1 MDRLVVSRIHSD
13 GYHPYRRQ
21 ALWLSAAL
29 ICCSLTAS
37 AQTITQRGGTSAPF
51 STQATHL
58 LGFANAKN
66 NGTGTLS
73 VQGDSLQFQQNGK
86 PGATVKIAWVR
97 AVFLGSESNQ
107 VAGLPL
113 TLGQDAVPFRTPH
126 HAPLSAHNKSNT
138 PSLHYPSTL

>member
-37 AQTITQRGGTSAPF
+37 AQTITQRGDTSAPF

-73 VQGDSLQFQQNGK
+73 VQGDSLHFQQNGK
-86 PGATVKIAWVR
+86 PGATVKIALVR
-97 AVFLGSESNQ
+97 AVWCAR
-107 VAGLPL
+107 V
-113 TLGQDAVPFRTPH
+113 
-126 HAPLSAHNKSNT
+126 
-138 PSLHYPSTL
+138 PSLSYCL